1 MGVMSRINPFRTGGP
16 RTAPSGDH
24 ESESM
29 ELVAWRM
36 GLIAPNG
43 KRKERWD
50 WFVLLLVVYTA
61 ISVPFSLS
69 FYAFTDW
76 DVSKV
81 GFIGDILVDICYIVD
96 IFVSWRTT
104 YYNREGVL
112 VTDKKLARKKYIR
125 TWFAIDVVASF
136 PYRHI
141 VRICGLGTN
150 YNPPQALR
158 LPSILKLLRIMRLG
172 KKIDRLSSSKMFR
185 ILQFTFMLIFACH
198 WYACIWYWAGTTAPP
213 DSGGIDPLP
222 GEDGTSWVW
231 RYDIENEQLGMRY
244 TAALYWAV
252 TTMMKSPWFH
262 PASPGEF
269 ASAIGMIIFG
279 CVLFAYFIGNV
290 TAVITAANAAG
301 GRYRGEISALKGFC
315 TSQGLSAKLTTKL
328 LVYQDALWTE
338 TNSGQDRQAM
348 VRGLPSHLQLPVAV
362 EMYRQLLDAVPFLYD
377 CTAMGAVSFLNS
389 LRVQVCDRG
398 DMLLRAGS
406 LRVTMYILQRG
417 EIKIDQDLDMPKET
431 IEDHVPGGRVGGSKR
446 PLRKKASAKDSL
458 RGRTDK
464 MGTMLGFHDVFKKLE
479 PLAYSVTGI
488 SRCSL
493 LSITR
498 SQLKELLTSYPDD
511 KEVFE
516 KAIDHANL
524 SIRGGRRTSTNP
536 KEAGS
541 RPSEVGVGA
550 PSMSLAIGEQG
561 STLATIT
568 KEAAEIEQAEK
579 KIEMDK
585 LTELTK
591 SGAIMDTALD
601 DAAKI
606 MASSADVNDLR
617 RKVDTLTKMVMAQ
630 HQMVEAQSQTIAAM
644 ASALGA
650 RDLDGKSDDDEAVAA
665 RASVNRNSLRMSTN
679 KMGDSDGG
687 GPGSPPATNV
697 AVMMAS

>member
-1 MGVMSRINPFRTGGP
+1 MGLISRIVPFSKSGSRTVH
-16 RTAPSGDH
+16 SGDH

-69 FYAFTDW
+69 FYAFSDW
-76 DVSKV
+76 DKSKV
-81 GFIGDILVDICYIVD
+81 GFMCDILVDILYIVD

-112 VTDKKLARKKYIR
+112 VTDKKLARQKYIR
-125 TWFAIDVVASF
+125 TWFTIDVVASF
-136 PYRHI
+136 PYRHLL
-141 VRICGLGTN
+141 RLCGLGSNFT
-150 YNPPQALR
+150 PPQTVR
-158 LPSILKLLRIMRLG
+158 LPSILKLLRILRLG

-213 DSGGIDPLP
+213 DANGIELMP

-231 RYDIENEQLGMRY
+231 RYDIVDESLGMRY

-262 PASPGEF
+262 PASPSEF

-328 LVYQDALWTE
+328 LVYQDALWSE
-338 TNSGQDRQAM
+338 TNSGQDRAAM

-362 EMYRQLLDAVPFLYD
+362 EMYRAMLDAVPFLFD
-377 CTAMGAVSFLNS
+377 CTAMGATTFLNS

-406 LRVTMYILQRG
+406 LRTTMYILQRG
-417 EIKIDQDLDMPKET
+417 EIKIDQDPDMPKET
-431 IEDHVPGGRVGGSKR
+431 IEDHIPGGRIGGPKR

-479 PLAYSVTGI
+479 PLAYSVTAI

-493 LSITR
+493 LSIAR
-498 SQLKELLTSYPDD
+498 GQLKDLLTTYCDD
-511 KEVFE
+511 KEIFQ
-516 KAIDHANL
+516 KAIDHANA

-536 KEAGS
+536 KLDASAKG
-541 RPSEVGVGA
+541 
-550 PSMSLAIGEQG
+550 GEH
-561 STLATIT
+561 
-568 KEAAEIEQAEK
+568 
-579 KIEMDK
+579 DK
-585 LTELTK
+585 L
-591 SGAIMDTALD
+591 
-601 DAAKI
+601 
-606 MASSADVNDLR
+606 SA
-617 RKVDTLTKMVMAQ
+617 
-630 HQMVEAQSQTIAAM
+630 
-644 ASALGA
+644 
-650 RDLDGKSDDDEAVAA
+650 
-665 RASVNRNSLRMSTN
+665 
-679 KMGDSDGG
+679 
-687 GPGSPPATNV
+687 
-697 AVMMAS
+697 